1 MQLPYRVSTIQHIL
15 NQISRRALPHLS
27 KPLPM
32 TRHTARPQHKSNHPG
47 APAVLRGVPVEDWD
61 ALFSAVKARLTQ
73 IGQPLDPPGP
83 PGAEPPDANTL
94 QFVRAAVLE
103 CVQALDQVHTLA
115 LEEFARHGRDGP

>member
-15 NQISRRALPHLS
+15 NQITHRALPHLS
-27 KPLPM
+27 KRLPM

-47 APAVLRGVPVEDWD
+47 TEVLRGVPVEDWD

-83 PGAEPPDANTL
+83 PGAESPTANTL
-94 QFVRAAVLE
+94 QHVRAAVLE
-103 CVQALDQVHTLA
+103 CVQALDQLHILA
-115 LEEFARHGRDGP
+115 LEEFARRSRDGL